1 MLFTQMILA
10 YSWWLWK
17 SRIKTIMVL
26 ALQRSFTPEV
36 KFNIVFDLEKN
47 NTFVRKP
54 RRDFRLSTFDS
65 FLMTSDFRLSTFDF
79 RLSTFDFRL
88 STFDFRLSTFDF
100 RLSTFNFR
108 STCDFWLLTPR
119 LSYFCLRRS
128 CLAKQ
133 IYTFVT
139 LLFVVSVLGVSE
151 DAKHGSNIIQV
162 FVSYFF

>member
-36 KFNIVFDLEKN
+36 KFNIVLDLEKN

-88 STFDFRLSTFDF
+88 STF
-100 RLSTFNFR
+100 NFR
-108 STCDFWLLTPR
+108 STCDFWLPTPR

>member
-36 KFNIVFDLEKN
+36 KFNIVLDLEKN
-47 NTFVRKP
+47 ITFVRKP

-79 RLSTFDFRL
+79 RLSTFDFQL
-88 STFDFRLSTFDF
+88 SFDLR
-100 RLSTFNFR
+100 
-108 STCDFWLLTPR
+108 LLTPDSSAFVLLPSAFMSR
-119 LSYFCLRRS
+119 KTNLYLCNIALCRFGFRS
-128 CLAKQ
+128 FWRCKTWKQ
-133 IYTFVT
+133 HHTSLCKLF
-139 LLFVVSVLGVSE
+139 LLIAQALQLFYL
-151 DAKHGSNIIQV
+151 
-162 FVSYFF
+162 

>member
-36 KFNIVFDLEKN
+36 KFNIVLDLEKN

-54 RRDFRLSTFDS
+54 RRDFRLSSFDS
-65 FLMTSDFRLSTFDF
+65 FLMTSDFW
-79 RLSTFDFRL
+79 
-88 STFDFRLSTFDF
+88 LSTFDF

-108 STCDFWLLTPR
+108 STCDFWLPTPR

-162 FVSYFF
+162 LVSYFF